1 VNLQKPPAQPGVQ
14 PAWQGGW
21 QGAWQGWGAPVV
33 TPGVV
38 PLRPLTVGELLDG
51 AVKVVR
57 RYPRPTLGMSAVVAV
72 VTTVLNLLAV
82 LAEDTSQLARDASSS
97 GGESDFSTSFGAG
110 SGGLAGI
117 PGTVFGFLGGLVL
130 AGFLVAVVGKA
141 VLGQPTSF
149 AETWAQVRPRIWA
162 LLGLTFLIALVCFLP
177 MVAGIVVAVVLGFI
191 ALPLLFVGVPLAA
204 GGMLASVYL
213 YVRFSLSSA
222 ALVLE
227 KAKIREAMRRSGVLV
242 RGSWWRVFGV
252 LLLVQLLSAL
262 VTGVLTVPFAIAGG
276 VTAATNPDGGGF
288 TVLLVATQIGGGLAA
303 FLVSPFAAGARGLL
317 YVDRRMRA
325 EGLDLTLQAAARG

>member
-1 VNLQKPPAQPGVQ
+1 
-14 PAWQGGW
+14 
-21 QGAWQGWGAPVV
+21 
-33 TPGVV
+33 
-38 PLRPLTVGELLDG
+38 
-51 AVKVVR
+51 
-57 RYPRPTLGMSAVVAV
+57 MSAIVAV

-82 LAEDTSQLARDASSS
+82 LAEDTSQLARDASAS
-97 GGESDFSTSFGAG
+97 GGSDFSAGFGAG

-130 AGFLVAVVGKA
+130 AGFIVAVVGKA

-149 AETWAQVRPRIWA
+149 SETWAQVRPRVWA
-162 LLGLTFLIALVCFLP
+162 LLGLTFLIGLVCAAPVVVGVL
-177 MVAGIVVAVVLGFI
+177 VAVVLGVV
-191 ALPLLFVGVPLAA
+191 ALPLLFVGVPLAIA
-204 GGMLASVYL
+204 GVLAGVYL
-213 YVRFSLSSA
+213 YVRLSLSSA

-227 KAKIREAMRRSGVLV
+227 KASIREAMRRSGVLV

-252 LLLVQLLSAL
+252 LLLVQLLTAIVS
-262 VTGVLTVPFAIAGG
+262 GVLTVPFAIAGG
-276 VTAATNPDGGGF
+276 VTAATNPDSGGF

-303 FLVSPFAAGARGLL
+303 FLVSPFAAGARSLL